1 MNNKSVSPLRVAVL
15 TNIIPRY
22 RTKVFTALAEG
33 TKIQLKFFLS
43 LPVDRS
49 DNVAIKSLDLQHT
62 KTVNIPWITLN
73 RHSGSIQ
80 KQFLPIPL
88 VLPFDLIK
96 FRPQVIVSGEMG
108 SRTVMAFLLSK
119 MLRVP
124 LIIWSEETSTHDATV
139 GRLQKMVRR
148 FLYPKADKYFAW
160 GKPATEF
167 LIKRGVPQERVVYC
181 AQAVDNNEW
190 AERAKAIDIQTYGL
204 LRSNPGTV
212 GRVGLVVGQLIPR
225 KGLDRLLLAY
235 AAMPEKTKQENSLVL
250 VGDGSEREALKTQAK
265 ELGITNFFAVGL
277 KLPAELVS
285 YYKQADF
292 LILPSLM
299 DVWGLVVN
307 EAMACDLPVLS
318 SVWAGATQELVEETG
333 IGEAFDP
340 LNQNEFTNALLRW
353 FETPPT
359 IQQGAAQQAVIKL
372 NFDVSIQ
379 AIRNS
384 LLSYKE

>member
-1 MNNKSVSPLRVAVL
+1 MNKASDTLLRVAVL
-15 TNIIPRY
+15 TNMIPRY
-22 RTKVFTALAEG
+22 RTKVFTALAE
-33 TKIQLKFFLS
+33 TSQIKLKFFLS
-43 LPVDRS
+43 LPVERS
-49 DNVAIKSLDLQHT
+49 DDIAIKGLELQHT
-62 KTVNIPWITLN
+62 QTVNMPWVTIN

-80 KQFLPIPL
+80 KQLLPLPFALPI
-88 VLPFDLIK
+88 DLMR
-96 FRPQVIVSGEMG
+96 FHPDVIISGDMG
-108 SRTVMAFLLSK
+108 SRSLMAYVMSK
-119 MLRVP
+119 VLRVP
-124 LIIWSEETSTHDATV
+124 LIIWSEETLVHDSTV
-139 GRLQKMVRR
+139 GRLQKKARH
-148 FLYPKADKYFAW
+148 FLFSRAEKFLAW

-167 LIKRGVPQERVVYC
+167 LVKRGVPQERVIYC

-190 AERAKAIDIQTYGL
+190 TERAKAIAVQKHAL
-204 LRSNPGTV
+204 LSSNPGTV
-212 GRVGLVVGQLIPR
+212 GRVGLFVGQLIPC
-225 KGLDRLLLAY
+225 KGLDRLLLAF
-235 AAMPEKTKQENSLVL
+235 AALPEKTKQENSLVL
-250 VGDGSEREALKTQAK
+250 VGEGSEREALKAQAH
-265 ELGITNFFAVGL
+265 ELGITNFFTVGL
-277 KLPAELVS
+277 KSPAELVS

-359 IQQGAAQQAVIKL
+359 IQQGAARQAVSKL

-384 LLSYKE
+384 LLTYKE